1 VPAWAAEEMVR
12 VIASEDRRE
21 QALAAILGAPGLRRG
36 TVALVDDGPWAEAFA
51 ALAAPLRRALPP
63 GVAVEHVGSTA
74 VPGLAAKPILD
85 IDVVIDSWR
94 EFDAVKLK
102 LEALGYRHEGDLGIP
117 EREAFRWTGG
127 APAHHLYVCASSSPE
142 LQRHLK
148 FRNILKADPVLAAR
162 YAALKRSAAERYRH
176 DREGYTGAKAAFI
189 EAVLQ

>member
-1 VPAWAAEEMVR
+1 MRRQTFRVSMPSDEQIRPAIVICDYDPSWSNGFRELESLLMAKLGTLVR
-12 VIASEDRRE
+12 
-21 QALAAILGAPGLRRG
+21 
-36 TVALVDDGPWAEAFA
+36 
-51 ALAAPLRRALPP
+51 
-63 GVAVEHVGSTA
+63 AVEHVGSTA